1 LLVATSRLN
10 GLARFGQ
17 GEEDVLVEAFVA
29 QPAVERFD
37 DDILRRFA
45 APRNDVCR
53 NALQGGT

>member
-17 GEEDVLVEAFVA
+17 SEEDVILEAFVA

-37 DDILRRFA
+37 DGALRWFA
-45 APRNDVCR
+45 AARNDVCR
-53 NALQGGT
+53 SALQGGT